1 MREIGFQNWAE
12 VLAQANLP
20 ERLKESWAITLRWY
34 LSFCRRSRVGVNA
47 PSAREFVVWA
57 QQEKQAQA
65 WQVEEWKEAIRW
77 FFRAANPAVARAK
90 GSEQKPGGSEHPTSN
105 VEHSTSNV
113 PVQLGNAAGLPVSS
127 APAWK
132 EAFLTVVRRRHYSY
146 RTEQSYLVWIERYA
160 RSVVKANLEDQG
172 EEQIKGF
179 LDRLALNQRL
189 SASSQRQAL
198 NALVFLY
205 REVFGRELGDFSD
218 FRRAKARS
226 NMPVWLT
233 REEMRRLLDGLRGT
247 WKLMAGV
254 MYGGG
259 LRLMELLRLRV
270 KDVDLSQEII
280 TVRGG
285 KGDKDRLV
293 PLAHATVESLREH
306 LQSVRKIHEADRAA
320 GVAGVWLPEGLS
332 RKYPKAGEEWPWFW
346 VWPDAQV
353 SLDPRSGL
361 LRRHHVSDRTFQV
374 AIKSAAQAADLSKRV
389 TPHVLRHSFATHCLE
404 ANYDIRT
411 VQDLLGHKDVT
422 TTQIYTHVMKKPG
435 MGVKSPLDSI

>member
-226 NMPVWLT
+226 NMPV
-233 REEMRRLLDGLRGT
+233 
-247 WKLMAGV
+247 
-254 MYGGG
+254 
-259 LRLMELLRLRV
+259 
-270 KDVDLSQEII
+270 
-280 TVRGG
+280 
-285 KGDKDRLV
+285 
-293 PLAHATVESLREH
+293 
-306 LQSVRKIHEADRAA
+306 
-320 GVAGVWLPEGLS
+320 
-332 RKYPKAGEEWPWFW
+332 
-346 VWPDAQV
+346 
-353 SLDPRSGL
+353 
-361 LRRHHVSDRTFQV
+361 
-374 AIKSAAQAADLSKRV
+374 
-389 TPHVLRHSFATHCLE
+389 
-404 ANYDIRT
+404 
-411 VQDLLGHKDVT
+411 
-422 TTQIYTHVMKKPG
+422 
-435 MGVKSPLDSI
+435 